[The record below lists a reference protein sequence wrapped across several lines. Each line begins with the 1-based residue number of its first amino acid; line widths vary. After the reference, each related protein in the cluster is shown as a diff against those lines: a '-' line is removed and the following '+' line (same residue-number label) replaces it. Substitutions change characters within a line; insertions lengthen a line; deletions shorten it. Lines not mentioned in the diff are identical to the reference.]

1 LIEHNLH
8 FNYKD
13 IFLAPRLALSPKKI
27 WVFIIGNLSGYI
39 SYWLLTYFSI
49 ALAGIEINEAIADY
63 GLYPCLYGNSAPL
76 ISWIIFYSGIFIW
89 VFFILLSST
98 AVSKITT
105 RQLKGDNFYSANDA
119 LDHVMKKWK
128 TVLFAPLSILF
139 IILSLIILASI
150 FAMIGSIPIIG
161 QLSFPLLYLLYFF
174 GAIFTAFSLV
184 SFMISLI
191 FSPAIIGSYE
201 EDTIGTVFHSFQILF
216 GQPWRIITY
225 HSLLLP
231 LIIIFIN
238 ILSWFYNI
246 AFNLINQIFG
256 YFMGSDFINIMG
268 YASSIV
274 NNDWISI
281 NYSSIKI
288 TLEKDLLGSSLT
300 TATDLIEFILSML
313 IKFFG
318 LFLYAL
324 PNFSVDGNSASLSS
338 LETISGVFLSI
349 PLILLTLSI
358 ISYGLAILSV
368 GETIIFIIFK
378 KIMENNN
385 VLLKNTEDII
395 ETSAFNNS
403 NLDSTSHSILSNS
416 GYEEE

>member
-1 LIEHNLH
+1 LIEYKLQ

-49 ALAGIEINEAIADY
+49 ALSGIEINEAIADY

-76 ISWIIFYSGIFIW
+76 ISWVIFYSGIFIW
-89 VFFILLSST
+89 VFFVLLSST
-98 AVSKITT
+98 GVSKITS

-119 LDHVMKKWK
+119 LDYAMKKWR
-128 TVLFAPLSILF
+128 TVLFTPISILF
-139 IILSLIILASI
+139 IILSLIIIASI

-161 QLSFPLLYLLYFF
+161 QLSFPILYLLYFF
-174 GAIFTAFSLV
+174 GAIFIAFSLV
-184 SFMISLI
+184 AFLISLI

-201 EDTIGTVFHSFQILF
+201 EDTIGAVFHSFQITF

-225 HSLLLP
+225 HLILLP
-231 LIIIFIN
+231 LVIIFIN
-238 ILSWFYNI
+238 ILSWFYNVALNI
-246 AFNLINQIFG
+246 INQIFG
-256 YFMGSDFINIMG
+256 YFMGLDYLNIMG

-274 NNDWISI
+274 NNDWISN
-281 NYSSIKI
+281 NYSSLKI
-288 TLEKDLLGSSLT
+288 TLEKDLFGSLT
-300 TATDLIEFILSML
+300 TAADLIEFILSML

-318 LFLYAL
+318 LFLSAL
-324 PNFSVDGNSASLSS
+324 PNFSVNENLVSLSS
-338 LETISGVFLSI
+338 IETVSGVILSI
-349 PLILLTLSI
+349 PLILLTLSV

-378 KIMENNN
+378 KIMENENI
-385 VLLKNTEDII
+385 LLKNTDEII
-395 ETSAFNNS
+395 EKSAYDNS
-403 NLDSTSHSILSNS
+403 NLDDSSHSILSTS
-416 GYEEE
+416 KSEEE

>member
-1 LIEHNLH
+1 LIEYNLN

-39 SYWLLTYFSI
+39 SYWILTYFSI
-49 ALAGIEINEAIADY
+49 ALSGIEINEAIADY
-63 GLYPCLYGNSAPL
+63 GLYPYLYGNSAPL
-76 ISWIIFYSGIFIW
+76 ISWIVFYFGIFIW
-89 VFFILLSST
+89 IFFVLLSIT

-139 IILSLIILASI
+139 IIISLIILLSI

-161 QLSFPLLYLLYFF
+161 QLSFPILYLIYFF
-174 GAIFTAFSLV
+174 GAIFIAFSLAA
-184 SFMISLI
+184 FMISLI

-201 EDTIGTVFHSFQILF
+201 EDTIGAVFHSFQIAF

-246 AFNLINQIFG
+246 AFDLINHIFG
-256 YFMGSDFINIMG
+256 YFMGLDFINIMG

-274 NNDWISI
+274 NNDWISN
-281 NYSSIKI
+281 NYSSLKI
-288 TLEKDLLGSSLT
+288 TLEKDLFGSLT

-313 IKFFG
+313 IKFLG
-318 LFLYAL
+318 LFLSAL
-324 PNFSVDGNSASLSS
+324 PNFSIEGNSVSLSS
-338 LETISGVFLSI
+338 IETISGVFLSI
-349 PLILLTLSI
+349 PLILLTLTI

-378 KIMENNN
+378 KIMENEN
-385 VLLKNTEDII
+385 VLLKNTEGII
-395 ETSAFNNS
+395 ETSEYDNTHLNES
-403 NLDSTSHSILSNS
+403 SHSILSTS
-416 GYEEE
+416 ESEEE